1 MQSLS
6 TELRAYQLGELSAH
20 PWQTNVPD
28 MRGQEWTEFLADVRQ
43 RGIVEPIRVST
54 RLGYPVIVDGHQR
67 HRAATELG
75 LELIDAYVQKFDSEA
90 EEVEFLAAAARL
102 RRHLS
107 DSQKVTLGRAYE
119 AYFKPIAEEK
129 KGGRPKKGAE
139 NLGPI
144 EPKFSTEELPPEL
157 GEVSKKERESGQQ
170 AAAAVGLK
178 PEKYRQGKIVQ
189 DRASAPVKQAWERE
203 EISTNAAHQLTKAP
217 DPIQRALESE
227 EIDVYQALRVEK
239 DKGLRKAVETGEK
252 TVQEAVSLA
261 DAMKA
266 AQERED
272 AEMGAKPARKMQDLL
287 QRIMDLDAR
296 DFMEVLTSRHNQE
309 IWQGSFGSDWQEA
322 IRHMKA
328 LAQVAEGKQRTIT
341 LDALN

>member
-1 MQSLS
+1 MPSLS
-6 TELRAYQLGELSAH
+6 TELRAYQLGELSPH
-20 PWQTNVPD
+20 PWQKNVPD
-28 MRGQEWTEFLADVRQ
+28 IRGQEWTDFLADIQR

-75 LELIDAYVQKFDSEA
+75 LELIDAYVQQFDSEA

-107 DSQKVTLGRAYE
+107 DSQKVTLTRAYE
-119 AYFKPIAEEK
+119 AYFKPVVETR
-129 KGGRPKKGAE
+129 KGGRPKKSHDVG
-139 NLGPI
+139 
-144 EPKFSTEELPPEL
+144 
-157 GEVSKKERESGQQ
+157 VSDTDQKPTQDFGQVSPSRHDRTVESQ
-170 AAAAVGLK
+170 AAAVAGLNR
-178 PEKYRQGKIVQ
+178 ETYRQGKIVQ
-189 DRASAPVKQAWERE
+189 DRAPAPVKQAWERE
-203 EISTNAAHQLTKAP
+203 EISTNAAHQLTRAP
-217 DPIQRALESE
+217 DPIRQALESE

-239 DKGLRKAVETGEK
+239 DKTLRKAVETGEK

-266 AQERED
+266 AQEQQD
-272 AEMGAKPARKMQDLL
+272 TEMGAKPARKMQDLL

-296 DFMEVLTSRHNQE
+296 DYMEVLTSRHNQE
-309 IWQGSFGSDWQEA
+309 VWQGSFGSDWQEA

-328 LAQVAEGKQRTIT
+328 LAQVAEGKERTIT